1 MAPTGKTSETGADPC
16 GRMTRCLSQSS
27 GTRNDAQ

>member
-1 MAPTGKTSETGADPC
+1 MPAGKTSDTGADPC
-16 GRMTRCLSQSS
+16 GRIGGRLSQSS